1 MSILS
6 LAFTQLLVM
15 FSMFNRVEVYEDAMD
30 IPSLIFLRVIS
41 LLCPFPLF

>member
-15 FSMFNRVEVYEDAMD
+15 FSMFNRVEVYEED
-30 IPSLIFLRVIS
+30 LY
-41 LLCPFPLF
+41 